1 MEWWLPSGGWNAWDV
16 AIVAV
21 VALSV
26 LVGLVRG
33 FVLEVLSLL
42 GWIVAVVAAI
52 ALRTHVAAWLPVG
65 DPGSRTR
72 DVAALVAVFVVVLVV
87 WGLLARL
94 VSRAIGATPLKA
106 VDRLLG
112 MAFGFARAALVLLAV
127 TAVLV
132 ATPLVRSE
140 GWRHSQ
146 AARHLESALAEL
158 SPLLPFELPRRMPAE
173 PSRRAR
179 A

>member
-1 MEWWLPSGGWNAWDV
+1 MEWLAAGTWNAWDV

-26 LVGLVRG
+26 LVGLMRG

-42 GWIVAVVAAI
+42 GWVAAVAAAI
-52 ALRTHVAAWLPVG
+52 ALRHHVSAFLPIG

-72 DVAALVAVFVVVLVV
+72 DVAALVATFVVVLVV

-94 VSRAIGATPLKA
+94 VARAIGKTPLKA
-106 VDRLLG
+106 IDRLLG

-140 GWRHSQ
+140 GWRQSE
-146 AARHLESALAEL
+146 AARQLESALAGL
-158 SPLLPFELPRRMPAE
+158 APLLPFELPRRMPAE
-173 PSRRAR
+173 PARRTHA
-179 A
+179 